1 MDDAEEP
8 RTFAAVRRKLVDAE
22 VAQWAPDVE
31 PSKRRYSEY
40 HRALDAITEAGV
52 DYAEEVGASLEWR
65 DDLSIYGIL
74 EQGMSVL
81 SDLRFAVRAGEY
93 DKKDEEPLRLWSHRS
108 QPLYDLKIKKTPSL
122 ARQDIEA
129 VVGSYLRLPYRAQ
142 PIDRMLVDLLIA
154 LELYG
159 YGNEIL
165 NPDYIKGL
173 TPTPPLKQSAV
184 LGWLTEIGGSLAVWV
199 VIALLLWGLNAA
211 HLFPTDWLLGA
222 NALLAVIFFA
232 YAVWVSVQLP
242 GAMLALRKRKQA
254 ILGLLTQMNSVYVE
268 LNSDGPISARHIE
281 ERAKR
286 AADAGVVWPGPLF
299 ALLDDI
305 NRRDGRF

>member
-40 HRALDAITEAGV
+40 HRALEAITEAGV

-65 DDLSIYGIL
+65 DDPSVYGIL
-74 EQGMSVL
+74 EEGMSVL

-122 ARQDIEA
+122 ARQDIEG

-184 LGWLTEIGGSLAVWV
+184 LGWLTEIGGSLAVWI
-199 VIALLLWGLNAA
+199 VIALGLWGLNAA
-211 HLFPTDWLLGA
+211 HLFPTDWLFGA

-281 ERAKR
+281 DRAKR
-286 AADAGVVWPGPLF
+286 AADAGVVWPAPLF

>member
-1 MDDAEEP
+1 
-8 RTFAAVRRKLVDAE
+8 
-22 VAQWAPDVE
+22 
-31 PSKRRYSEY
+31 
-40 HRALDAITEAGV
+40 V

-65 DDLSIYGIL
+65 DDPSIYGIL

-81 SDLRFAVRAGEY
+81 SDLRYAVRAGEY

-108 QPLYDLKIKKTPSL
+108 QPLYDLKTKKTPTL

-173 TPTPPLKQSAV
+173 TPTPPLRQSAV
-184 LGWLTEIGGSLAVWV
+184 LGWLTEIGGSLAVWI
-199 VIALLLWGLNAA
+199 VITLVLWGLNAA
-211 HLFPTDWLLGA
+211 HLFPTGWLFGA
-222 NALLAVIFFA
+222 HALLAVIFFA

-281 ERAKR
+281 ERAKK

-299 ALLDDI
+299 LDDI